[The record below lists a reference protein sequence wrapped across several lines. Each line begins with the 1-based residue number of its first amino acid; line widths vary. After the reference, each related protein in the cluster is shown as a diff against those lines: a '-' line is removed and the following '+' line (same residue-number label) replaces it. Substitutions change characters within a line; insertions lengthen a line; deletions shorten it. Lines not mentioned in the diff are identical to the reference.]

1 MTHSFLPFWARGL
14 GGMAPKPASVA
25 KQVTQA
31 FLIKGIVYINC
42 PLLHK
47 FGGLKIRRNL
57 HYVVVSVGQE
67 VGRSIAGRLW
77 L

>member
-47 FGGLKIRRNL
+47 FGGLK
-57 HYVVVSVGQE
+57 V
-67 VGRSIAGRLW
+67 
-77 L
+77 